1 MKYILGYPC
10 QSQVFP
16 DLKSYNTSTLK
27 YLNSLTKN
35 QKAEYVKSKAH
46 ENLKNLKLL
55 LEKNKER

>member
-16 DLKSYNTSTLK
+16 DLKSHNTSTLK
-27 YLNSLTKN
+27 YLNSLAKN

-55 LEKNKER
+55 L